1 MSPPELEA
9 LLARDTEKHSD
20 FQILERAYHDKCA
33 ELKRLREDLL
43 ALAQPLRHCSCG
55 SRLELFTGA
64 GATGLLCPVCDA
76 PHANELEVVP

>member
-9 LLARDTEKHSD
+9 LLAKDAEKHSD

-43 ALAQPLRHCSCG
+43 AALAQPPRHC
-55 SRLELFTGA
+55 
-64 GATGLLCPVCDA
+64 DA
-76 PHANELEVVP
+76 LKEVP